1 MELYAYVHQTP
12 PPEDAA
18 TTSETL
24 AYLEACSKLFEQGF
38 LSHDRIHNMDSK
50 ILKNI
55 HKGYSYFSSWLNSIL
70 EKGKCKLFCVILR
83 F

>member
-1 MELYAYVHQTP
+1 MELYAYVHQTT

-38 LSHDRIHNMDSK
+38 LSHDHI
-50 ILKNI
+50 
-55 HKGYSYFSSWLNSIL
+55 
-70 EKGKCKLFCVILR
+70 
-83 F
+83 